1 MRLLVVRLTFGIIAI
16 AGAAMAAGCG
26 SSSPTTPSATPAPP
40 APAGPTFSQI
50 QAEILTPT
58 CSPCHTD
65 EGRNPSG
72 GLNLK
77 SGSAYSNLVGVAS
90 TGKPGATRVIAGN
103 PSGSYLVQKLEGA
116 ADIAGLRMPR
126 NGPPYLT
133 DAQVTLIRQWIQ
145 NGALNN

>member
-1 MRLLVVRLTFGIIAI
+1 MRMQLVRLGF
-16 AGAAMAAGCG
+16 AATAFSVLVAAFGCG
-26 SSSPTTPSATPAPP
+26 SSSSPAAPSTPTATVSFAQ
-40 APAGPTFSQI
+40 QI
-50 QAEILTPT
+50 QAQILDPACT
-58 CSPCHTD
+58 SCHTD
-65 EGRNPSG
+65 VGRNPSG

-77 SGSAYSNLVGVAS
+77 AGTALAQLVGVAS

-116 ADIAGLRMPR
+116 SDIVGVRMPR

-133 DAQVTLIRQWIQ
+133 DAQVALIRLWIQ